1 MHSSVK
7 GFCKKARKLRYKT
20 KKCLQRQGNDIIRI
34 FIQASPTTVFKEDK
48 ITRNRVV
55 GIVLCGEVK
64 RYSL

>member
-1 MHSSVK
+1 M
-7 GFCKKARKLRYKT
+7 FTKARKWNHTHFYT
-20 KKCLQRQGNDIIRI
+20 GI
-34 FIQASPTTVFKEDK
+34 PTTVFKEDK